1 MDTLEGEDTLEGSRP
16 EGSPV
21 RGVSP
26 DRGMDHDP
34 AVELV
39 SSATLHRGPIF
50 WLQREHIRL
59 PSGLEQDLEIVR
71 HAGAVAIAALDAEG
85 RMLLVRQ
92 YRHPAG
98 TWLVE
103 VPAGRVEPGE
113 EELSAARRELEEE
126 TGHRAA
132 HWSLLRRFWPAPGFC
147 SERMTLF
154 LAQGLEEAGSS
165 RLEHDP
171 DEELE
176 LLRLTPRE
184 ALERAQDAKTLV
196 AAAELLLAA
205 SR

>member
-1 MDTLEGEDTLEGSRP
+1 MDDDAT
-16 EGSPV
+16 
-21 RGVSP
+21 
-26 DRGMDHDP
+26 
-34 AVELV
+34 VELV
-39 SSATLHRGPIF
+39 SSTTLHRGPIF
-50 WLQREHIRL
+50 SLQREHIRL
-59 PSGLEQDLEIVR
+59 PSGLEQRLEIVH
-71 HAGAVAIAALDAEG
+71 HAGAVAVAAVDSEG

-103 VPAGRVEPGE
+103 VPAGRLEPGE
-113 EELSAARRELEEE
+113 DELTAARRELEEE
-126 TGHRAA
+126 TGHRAT
-132 HWSLLRRFWPAPGFC
+132 HWTLLRHFWPAPGFC

-154 LAQGLEEAGSS
+154 LAQGLQEAGSS

-196 AAAELLLAA
+196 AAAELILAA
-205 SR
+205 RRRAGP